1 MQYKCYLDICLGLLF
16 LYFFFYNLSGRSYW
30 VFCFYFYF
38 YNLCLESI
46 YQLKGLYST
55 NAIWTLF
62 WVFCFS
68 FCFCFLQIV
77 LKLFKGGS
85 SAVQMLSGWTFNF
98 FSFIFFPLINY
109 CVYKLIG
116 GIYVS
121 TQMYLQSK

>member
-1 MQYKCYLDICLGLLF
+1 M
-16 LYFFFYNLSGRSYW
+16 LSGHCFEFFAL
-30 VFCFYFYF
+30 VFVFVFYK
-38 YNLCLESI
+38 LCLN
-46 YQLKGLYST
+46 YLKG
-55 NAIWTLF
+55 
-62 WVFCFS
+62 V
-68 FCFCFLQIV
+68 
-77 LKLFKGGS
+77 GS